1 MSQQSSKDSSLFTDD
16 YSRALRAIGSALEA
30 LEVEA
35 FELTCDAANYIVRV
49 NSPPRKKPPAAGVV
63 TLLQRLL
70 PKHHE
75 PAPPVDYREII
86 YTPEKI
92 KELDQDGQLR
102 REESGKPDPHSLP
115 QSLRA
120 IGAYLYLKNA
130 RLIRIAK
137 HGPFFTIE
145 YETALDGCSTEEF
158 TPSALYDVFVRLYLK
173 RSNRLKTAVANGTR
187 FFRTWTRGLNIQ

>member
-1 MSQQSSKDSSLFTDD
+1 MTQQSSKDSSLFTDD

-30 LEVEA
+30 LKVEA

-49 NSPPRKKPPAAGVV
+49 DCQRRKKPQAAGVV
-63 TLLQRLL
+63 TVLQRLL
-70 PKHHE
+70 P
-75 PAPPVDYREII
+75 AASVDNREII

-130 RLIRIAK
+130 RLIRITR